1 MIELNMLKQTSINDL
16 LRAHSLGSCAV
27 GHTDRRTDGSRY
39 SKMPPWG
46 RCLVTRRALALQDG
60 NTFVISRRCCSP
72 CEHCRRCRTCDWL
85 QLRCNTI
92 RYDTR
97 CYFNVLS
104 KADTSQ
110 LNLPHGNT
118 LGNPCDQSWRR
129 KECYGG
135 KNLQKVKVS
144 SLKLRNEG

>member
-1 MIELNMLKQTSINDL
+1 MLKQTSINDL

-27 GHTDRRTDGSRY
+27 GHTDRRTDGRIALF
-39 SKMPPWG
+39 KMPPWG

-60 NTFVISRRCCSP
+60 NTFVVSRRCCST

-85 QLRCNTI
+85 QLRCDTI

-97 CYFNVLS
+97 CYFTCSRKPTRVSLIYRTETLWEIHVIS
-104 KADTSQ
+104 PGEERKAMV
-110 LNLPHGNT
+110 G
-118 LGNPCDQSWRR
+118 RI
-129 KECYGG
+129 
-135 KNLQKVKVS
+135 LQKVKVS